1 MASANIL
8 VSTSSA
14 SSSAM
19 NSTKV
24 KVISTTAVYYAVGE
38 SPVAYSSGNCAMLP
52 ANVIRDVILGPG
64 NIIAKTGPKIAF
76 VAASGTGTVNI
87 TEVGSVNFNNIPS

>member
-76 VAASGTGTVNI
+76 VAVSGTGTVNI
-87 TEVGSVNFNNIPS
+87 TEIGSVNFNNIPN

>member
-14 SSSAM
+14 SSSAL

-24 KVISTTAVYYAVGE
+24 KVVATTAVYYAVGE
-38 SPVAYSSGNCAMLP
+38 NPIAYSSGNCAMIP
-52 ANVIRDVILGPG
+52 ANVIRDVIVGPG

-87 TEVGSVNFNNIPS
+87 TEIGSVNFTKVSN